1 MPRALVVGSP
11 IDHSLSPTLH
21 EAGYRAAGLDDWSY
35 ARAEVVADEVR
46 AFVARLDDD
55 AVGLSVT
62 MPCKEAALA
71 VADEASALED
81 VTFVFA
87 VDGGV
92 EDDGCC
98 GGSCSRRSSSSSAIA
113 VSAARSCSVTTS
125 RPRPS

>member
-46 AFVARLDDD
+46 AFVARLDHDV
-55 AVGLSVT
+55 VGLSVT

-71 VADEASALED
+71 VADEASAL
-81 VTFVFA
+81 
-87 VDGGV
+87 
-92 EDDGCC
+92 
-98 GGSCSRRSSSSSAIA
+98 
-113 VSAARSCSVTTS
+113 
-125 RPRPS
+125 